1 MGHAGDTRAGGDGK
15 AHALPVRL
23 LAEDGD
29 GAVVLPEGGAWPAGL
44 RVVEAPPLGI
54 ADGALVAEAGR

>member
-1 MGHAGDTRAGGDGK
+1 MPSWVAGADARAR
-15 AHALPVRL
+15 ALPVRL

-29 GAVVLPEGGAWPAGL
+29 AAVVLPEGRRWPAGL

-54 ADGALVAEAGR
+54 AEGTLVAEAAR